1 VLQSFEKNLKSCWQG
16 GNLVTCY
23 CMPANDAIMILER
36 LWAEITD

>member
-1 VLQSFEKNLKSCWQG
+1 MLQSFEKNLKSCWQG